1 MKGPVSVTGAVGQ
14 SVDGW
19 RRSANLPLALLLL
32 ALSTLFL
39 FGDDRGLFYRPGHHD
54 WNSAKYLALA
64 ENLSPKHNFALF
76 HSLKPDH
83 DGNSETNFFYHRFP
97 IGGFAL
103 IKLAVLPFGDDL
115 SAKILAGRTLMLAFF
130 SAAAVLAYLALS
142 RITGSRW
149 IACAATG
156 LAFSSHFCLYY
167 SDMICTETAVDL
179 FAVMLVFHALTIF
192 VQEGRFRQLLAKT
205 CIALLL
211 GWHVYALLLPFIIF
225 SLAGEML
232 RAHTQFPH
240 AAPLERMRRLAG
252 LLLRSRSIAL
262 GTVALAFGSLVLLP
276 GFVIEWFAAGGTT
289 PIAEL
294 PSFHSMMRRM
304 GLEQD
309 ASFYD
314 DWAHN
319 LAWPIFLERQFQI
332 LGGATLPY
340 SLPGYASFLQLGK
353 HPYSEVMFEDLF
365 SIGVAALA
373 ACLVGLCFTRK
384 RILLAPLALFGF
396 FWILPMRNST
406 AFHDFESL
414 FYVGVPLTL
423 FSLVLLYLRRLSGE
437 PLMARLAVAALLA
450 FVFST
455 YQMSL
460 VGRDVEERNVQAE
473 IIADFQAIRS
483 LTSAGVI
490 GVMTTESYPHE
501 PGGVPNALRYYL
513 TSRVFIP
520 EPYPLEFAMNQEKLQ
535 AIDFLVTD
543 WREPSVATLTPQNRR
558 FFLYDKAAYVGPYD
572 SLFGNLLAQ
581 YNFDVY
587 RKGNAQYNFD
597 VYRKGN
603 VLTYFKSP
611 CTEADTAARFLLH
624 VFPTN
629 LADLPEDRR
638 RHGFDNL
645 DFTFSQRG
653 GHFAVGA
660 APACTARVILPAYGM
675 ERIRTGQFDQQGQI
689 WQANFPLQQPQPAPP
704 KAA

>member
-1 MKGPVSVTGAVGQ
+1 MKGPVRVTGAAGQ
-14 SVDGW
+14 SVGGW
-19 RRSANLPLALLLL
+19 RRSANLPLTLLLL

-39 FGDDRGLFYRPGHHD
+39 FGDDRGLFYRSAHHD

-64 ENLSPKHNFALF
+64 ENLSPEHNFALF
-76 HSLKPDH
+76 HSLKPDQ
-83 DGNSETNFFYHRFP
+83 DGNPEPNFFYHRFP

-103 IKLAVLPFGDDL
+103 IKLAILPFGDDL
-115 SAKILAGRTLMLAFF
+115 STKILAGRTLMLAFF
-130 SAAAVLAYLALS
+130 SAAAVLAFLALS
-142 RITGSRW
+142 RITGSQW

-156 LAFSSHFCLYY
+156 LAFSSYVCLYY

-211 GWHVYALLLPFIIF
+211 GWHVYALLLPFIAF

-232 RAHTQFPH
+232 RAHTRFPH
-240 AAPLERMRRLAG
+240 ATPLDRLRRLAG
-252 LLLRSRSIAL
+252 LLLLSRPIVL
-262 GTVALAFGSLVLLP
+262 GTVALAFGSLVLLL
-276 GFVIEWFAAGGTT
+276 GLAIESFAAGGTISIT
-289 PIAEL
+289 EH
-294 PSFHSMMRRM
+294 SSTFHSMIRRM

-314 DWAHN
+314 TWAHH
-319 LAWPIFLERQFQI
+319 LAWPIFLERQFQL
-332 LGGATLPY
+332 LGSATLPY
-340 SLPGYASFLQLGK
+340 SLPGYNSFLQLGK
-353 HPYSEVMFEDLF
+353 SPYSEVMFEDLF
-365 SIGVAALA
+365 PIGIAALA
-373 ACLVGLCFTRK
+373 ACLAGLCFTRK

-406 AFHDFESL
+406 AFHDFEGL

-423 FSLVLLYLRRLSGE
+423 FSLVLLYVRRLSGE

-460 VGRDVEERNVQAE
+460 VGRDVEERNFQAE
-473 IIADFQAIRS
+473 VIADFQAIRS

-490 GVMTTESYPHE
+490 GVMTTESHPHE
-501 PGGVPNALRYYL
+501 TGGVPNALRYYL

-520 EPYPLEFAMNQEKLQ
+520 ESYPLGFALNQETLQ

-572 SLFGNLLAQ
+572 SLFGNLSAQ
-581 YNFDVY
+581 SNFDVY
-587 RKGNAQYNFD
+587 RKGIA
-597 VYRKGN
+597 
-603 VLTYFKSP
+603 LTYFKQP

-624 VFPTN
+624 VIPTN
-629 LADLPEDRR
+629 LADLPEDRQ

-645 DFTFSQRG
+645 DFTFSQHG
-653 GHFAVGA
+653 SHFSAGA
-660 APACTARVILPAYGM
+660 APACMARIILPAYGM
-675 ERIRTGQFDQQGQI
+675 EKISTGQFDQQGPI
-689 WQANFPLQQPQPAPP
+689 WWAEFPLQQPQPAPP
-704 KAA
+704 KVA